1 MTMTIDAT
9 AGITFP
15 DGTQQAKS
23 AVGQAFSAYLPSV
36 TTVTNATRTKIAAS
50 TEEFDTGNVYDNT
63 TNYRFQPTVP
73 GYYEIKTNVEAGGT
87 TTSVAFVIACIYKNG
102 AEAARATTAKDVC
115 AVLCS
120 KLIYLN
126 GTTDYVEGY
135 GQINATTPQF
145 QGGATST
152 YFQGF
157 LARAA

>member
-1 MTMTIDAT
+1 MSMTIDGA
-9 AGITFP
+9 AGVTFP
-15 DGTQQAKS
+15 DGAQQAKS
-23 AVGQAFSAYLPSV
+23 QTGQAFSAYLPST

-50 TEEFDTGNVYDNT
+50 TEEFDTGNTYDNA
-63 TNYRFQPTVP
+63 TNYRFQPTVA
-73 GYYEIKTNVEAGGT
+73 GYYEIKVNVEAGGT
-87 TTSVAFVIACIYKNG
+87 TTSVAFIFACIYKNG
-102 AEAARATTAKDVC
+102 VEAARAFNAGAVD

-126 GTTDYVEGY
+126 GSTDYVEGY

-145 QGGATST
+145 LGGAVST